1 MNPKFNF
8 IIFISFLS
16 FSFITELFALND
28 TIKLK
33 PNYNIY
39 KDSKIIYKNSDLKLI
54 ENNLNFKGYLFIKIN
69 NMDTQSVNYFT
80 EMFWINK
87 NSYNDTVIFYDFIS
101 IFKMLSS
108 MYLGNNEEKND
119 LYYFIKYYKYF
130 NESSTFNSFLYSN
143 SSPINT
149 NALKNASTYW
159 LNDSEEDYI
168 VIEAKFIATVLAY
181 KENNK
186 FVNFLVPVSQVEQ
199 FSILTYNIS
208 ENNLR
213 INKTKNIIIVK

>member
-1 MNPKFNF
+1 M
-8 IIFISFLS
+8 L
-16 FSFITELFALND
+16 AVND
-28 TIKLK
+28 TINLK
-33 PNYNIY
+33 SNYNIH
-39 KDSKIIYKNSDLKLI
+39 KHPKIIYKNSDLKLI
-54 ENNLNFKGYLFIKIN
+54 ENNLNFNGYLLIKIN

-87 NSYNDTVIFYDFIS
+87 DSYNDSVIYYEFIS

-119 LYYFIKYYKYF
+119 LYYFIKYYRYF

-149 NALKNASTYW
+149 NALKNSSTFR
-159 LNDSEEDYI
+159 LNDSEEEYI

-186 FVNFLVPVSQVEQ
+186 FVNFLVPVSQVER

-208 ENNLR
+208 ENKLK